1 LLKRIWKIPINTK
14 PLIVFFCLLFPA
26 VFSSNTTAGLAGWGR
41 VNMQGSIID
50 TACTIAVDSREQII
64 DMGVVPVVDII
75 RDGQGRSKYF
85 SIHLVDCLLERQGKE
100 GWKHFQVTFDGDAE
114 AGLFGVHGDTSGVGL
129 QISDGLGNIALPGE
143 ALPLTD
149 VVPGNLRMDYSLKLV
164 ANNHAVKS
172 GDYFSS
178 IRFKLDYF

>member
-1 LLKRIWKIPINTK
+1 MPINTQ
-14 PLIVFFCLLFPA
+14 PLIVFSCLLFS
-26 VFSSNTTAGLAGWGR
+26 VLFSSHTAAGLAGWGR

-50 TACTIAVDSREQII
+50 TACAIAVDSREQSIN
-64 DMGVVPVVDII
+64 MGVIPVSDII
-75 RDGQGRSKYF
+75 RDGQGRSKPF
-85 SIHLVDCLLERQGKE
+85 SIHLVDCVLERPGKE
-100 GWKHFQVTFDGDAE
+100 GWKHFKVTFDGDAE

-129 QISDGLGNIALPGE
+129 QISDGLGNIALPGK

-149 VVPGNLRMDYSLKLV
+149 IVPGNLRMDYSLKLV